1 MKRTVKKNARTL
13 AVFLMVLA
21 LLPCAAQG
29 EGTGDM
35 LSLSSPEEAESFVR
49 ILFGPDAASLDG
61 RVPMTPQMEAAMG
74 GMGGFSA
81 LASQLAA
88 LGRPGEIGPAYETT
102 LGGMKAYRVPCR
114 FLLMPLD
121 IALAMDHDALAGL
134 TTQPFTGDSVPA
146 NTEKGFVSVDL
157 GLPAPEIDE
166 VLPGTLTLP
175 RGEGPFPAL
184 VLIHGSGPC
193 DRDETSFGTA
203 PFRDI
208 GESLPEKGIA
218 VYRFDKRTF
227 AFGDAVANDT
237 GFTLMDES
245 VLDAVMAVRLL
256 SSREDI
262 DPDRIFIL
270 GHSLGASAIPA
281 IDRELNG
288 SGYRA
293 RGYILMAPGARRLD
307 VMMREQYLFLASI
320 MPEAAEQFDAALSDL
335 DRLEGLDSMKE
346 DETVAG
352 AYPAYWKWL
361 FSYDILSSAALIDLP
376 CLLLQ
381 GEEDYQVTMEDY
393 SLFREAVADRDNWT
407 LITYP
412 GLTHMFVPG
421 KKTDGPNAYLARQRM
436 DEKVLSDIADFILA
450 N

>member
-1 MKRTVKKNARTL
+1 MKKTQKKALRSL
-13 AVFLMVLA
+13 AVLFMILT
-21 LLPCAAQG
+21 LLLCASQG
-29 EGTGDM
+29 EETDARQTI
-35 LSLSSPEEAESFVR
+35 SSPEDAESFVR
-49 ILFGPDAASLDG
+49 LLLGPDAASLDG
-61 RVPMTPQMEAAMG
+61 MVVMTPQMEAAMG

-81 LASQLAA
+81 LAAQLTA
-88 LGRPGEIGPAYETT
+88 LGQPSEIGPAYETV

-121 IALAMDHDALAGL
+121 IALAMDHGALAGL

-175 RGEGPFPAL
+175 EGEGPFPA
-184 VLIHGSGPC
+184 VILIHGSGPC
-193 DRDETSFGTA
+193 DRDETTFGTT

-208 GESLPEKGIA
+208 AESLPEKGIA
-218 VYRFDKRTF
+218 VYRFDKRTY
-227 AFGDAVANDT
+227 AFGDKVADDT
-237 GFTLMDES
+237 SFTLMDES
-245 VLDAVMAVRLL
+245 VLDAVMSVRLL
-256 SSREDI
+256 SARDDI

-281 IDRELNG
+281 IDSELTAT
-288 SGYRA
+288 GYKA
-293 RGYILMAPGARRLD
+293 RGYVLMAPGARRLD
-307 VMMREQYLFLASI
+307 VMMAEQYIFLAEI
-320 MPEAAEQFDAALSDL
+320 MPEAAAQRDAVLSDL
-335 DRLEGLDSMKE
+335 DRLQGLESLKE
-346 DETVAG
+346 DDMVAG

-361 FSYDILSSAALIDLP
+361 FSYDILASAAQLTKP

-381 GEEDYQVTMEDY
+381 GEEDYEVTMQDFA
-393 SLFREAVADRDNWT
+393 LFREAIVDRDNWT
-407 LITYP
+407 LISYP

-421 KKTDGPNAYLARQRM
+421 KKADGPNAYLAQQHM
-436 DEKVLSDIADFILA
+436 DEKVLSDIAEFILS

>member
-1 MKRTVKKNARTL
+1 MKKTPKKTVRPL
-13 AVFLMVLA
+13 VLLLMILA
-21 LLPCAAQG
+21 LLLCAAQG
-29 EGTGDM
+29 EGTDAK
-35 LSLSSPEEAESFVR
+35 LTISSPEDAESFVR
-49 ILFGPDAASLDG
+49 LLLGPDAASLDG
-61 RVPMTPQMEAAMG
+61 KVLMTPQMEAAMS

-88 LGRPGEIGPAYETT
+88 LGRPSEIGPAYETS

-121 IALAMDHDALAGL
+121 IALAMDHGALAGL

-146 NTEKGFVSVDL
+146 DKEKGFVSVDL

-175 RGEGPFPAL
+175 KGEGPFPA
-184 VLIHGSGPC
+184 VILIHGSGPC

-208 GESLPEKGIA
+208 AESLPEKGIA
-218 VYRFDKRTF
+218 VYRFDKRTY
-227 AFGDAVANDT
+227 AFGDKVADDT

-245 VLDAVMAVRLL
+245 VLDAVMSVRLL
-256 SSREDI
+256 SARDDI

-270 GHSLGASAIPA
+270 GHSLGASAVPA
-281 IDRELNG
+281 IDSELAAT
-288 SGYRA
+288 GYKA
-293 RGYILMAPGARRLD
+293 RGFVLMAPGARRLD
-307 VMMREQYLFLASI
+307 VMMREQYLFLASL
-320 MPEAAEQFDAALSDL
+320 MPEASEQFDAALSDL
-335 DRLEGLDSMKE
+335 DRLDGLDALKE
-346 DETVAG
+346 DDMVAG

-361 FSYDILSSAALIDLP
+361 FSYDILASAAQLTKP

-381 GEEDYQVTMEDY
+381 GEEDYQVTMQDF

-407 LITYP
+407 LISYP

-421 KKTDGPNAYLARQRM
+421 KKTDGPNAYLAQQHM
-436 DEKVLSDIADFILA
+436 DEKVLSDIAEFILA